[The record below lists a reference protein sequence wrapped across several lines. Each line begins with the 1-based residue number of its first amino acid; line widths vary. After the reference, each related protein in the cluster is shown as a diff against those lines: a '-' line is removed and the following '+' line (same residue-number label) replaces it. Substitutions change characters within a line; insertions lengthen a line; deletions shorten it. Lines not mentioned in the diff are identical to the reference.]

1 MKLIRESDYVDPARL
16 SDEKSMW
23 QMYLL
28 SYSFPTS
35 KINVGVFVACF
46 VSLVVFGFLVGDNN
60 SILIS
65 MTRAILSFGVSLA
78 PSILGFLV
86 AGFTIF
92 VTVTRADLFE
102 YMAIVRYGKSRHSY
116 LKYNMSAF
124 MLAFCHYIAYL
135 IFCAV
140 LTVFAQP
147 GGPVGILMK
156 ALDEFLR
163 ANYGIRFYGFAV
175 ILLMSFLGAWTVYL
189 LMLLK
194 SFIYNT
200 YQVLTTTVR
209 WGLGEDK
216 GRRFVEYGSTK
227 GIER

>member
-1 MKLIRESDYVDPARL
+1 
-16 SDEKSMW
+16 MW

-28 SYSFPTS
+28 SYSFPSS
-35 KINVGVFVACF
+35 KINVGVFFVCF
-46 VSLVVFGFLVGDNN
+46 LFLVIFGFFVRDNHL
-60 SILIS
+60 ILIAT
-65 MTRAILSFGVSLA
+65 TRAILAFGVSLA

-92 VTVTRADLFE
+92 VTVTKVDLFE
-102 YMAIVRYGKSRHSY
+102 YMAVLRYEKSKHSY

-135 IFCAV
+135 IFCAI

-147 GGPVGILMK
+147 GGPIGLLMK
-156 ALDEFLR
+156 ALDELMY
-163 ANYGIRFYGFAV
+163 AKYEIHFYGFAV

-209 WGLGEDK
+209 WGLGDDK
-216 GRRFVEYGSTK
+216 GRRFVENCSAK
-227 GIER
+227 GK